1 MDRTEMTKEE
11 LRNLIANVN
20 AGDMASTECV
30 GIALAS
36 YFEGHMDLPEV
47 DEIGEDG
54 WSVWA
59 IAQMNHTLDAI
70 VEAIYPLLKDN

>member
-1 MDRTEMTKEE
+1 MTKMD
-11 LRNLIANVN
+11 LRNLIANTN
-20 AGDMASTECV
+20 AGDMSSADCV

-36 YFEGHMDLPEV
+36 YFEDHMDLPDT

-59 IAQMNHTLDAI
+59 MGQTNHTLDAI
-70 VEAIYPLLKDN
+70 VDAIHPLLKGN